1 MKLDNVREVTLP
13 EVVQR
18 TLSVVVAKPLGDVKT
33 KISVGSDL
41 PEFVRVD
48 GKWEV
53 TEVIVDETAKLKRG
67 SKILVHDAN
76 AAVRLRV
83 HRELH
88 RSGTAR
94 QFLTHRYQPIA
105 EPAKKEPRILFLRQG
120 DGAGW
125 PDWAYA
131 IEGAAEGLD
140 AMHDVRAAL
149 VPKFGAAVAPK
160 AASGKPKAKPAA
172 AKKKPAANGKKKKR

>member
-1 MKLDNVREVTLP
+1 MTTKLGQVREVTLP
-13 EVVQR
+13 EVVER
-18 TLSVVVAKPLGDVKT
+18 TLAVVIAKPLGEVKT

-41 PEFVRVD
+41 PDFVRID

-53 TEVIVDETAKLKRG
+53 TEVIVDGTATLKRG
-67 SKILVHDAN
+67 AKILVHDAN

-94 QFLTHRYQPIA
+94 QFLTHRYEPIA
-105 EPAKKEPRILFLRQG
+105 EASGKAPRILFLRQG

-131 IEGAAEGLD
+131 TEGAFEGLD
-140 AMHDVRAAL
+140 AIADVRAAL

-160 AASGKPKAKPAA
+160 LAAGKPKANAKPA
-172 AKKKPAANGKKKKR
+172 PNGKKKKR

>member
-1 MKLDNVREVTLP
+1 MTTKLGQVREVTLP
-13 EVVQR
+13 EVVER
-18 TLSVVVAKPLGDVKT
+18 TLSVVIAKPLGEVKT
-33 KISVGSDL
+33 TISVGSDL

-53 TEVIVDETAKLKRG
+53 TEVIVDGSAKLKRG

-105 EPAKKEPRILFLRQG
+105 EASGKAPRILFLRQG

-131 IEGAAEGLD
+131 TEGAFEGLD
-140 AMHDVRAAL
+140 AIADVRAAL
-149 VPKFGAAVAPK
+149 VPKFGAAVAQKLAAGK
-160 AASGKPKAKPAA
+160 AKAKPVS
-172 AKKKPAANGKKKKR
+172 NGKKKKR